1 MLNPSFKMLISMTE
15 LLRFVF
21 SEDQLKD
28 WILFNISR
36 LCDIFRILIIGH
48 ESKLN
53 KLSQQDS
60 QLNGISKLR
69 VVMCSIQQDVNVLDF
84 Y

>member
-1 MLNPSFKMLISMTE
+1 MTE

-21 SEDQLKD
+21 SEDKLKD
-28 WILFNISR
+28 WILFSISR
-36 LCDIFRILIIGH
+36 LSDVFRILIKGH

-53 KLSQQDS
+53 KLSQQES

-69 VVMCSIQQDVNVLDF
+69 VAMCSIQDVNVLDF

>member
-1 MLNPSFKMLISMTE
+1 MLISMTE

-36 LCDIFRILIIGH
+36 LSDIFRILIIGH

-60 QLNGISKLR
+60 QLHGISKLR
-69 VVMCSIQQDVNVLDF
+69 VAMCFIQDVNVLDF